1 MSEDILN
8 YKDLPIDDLEL
19 EDIDNPKFKSKYF
32 YLEDA
37 YKLYKSA
44 NKNHIADY
52 ILRDENFKEKFFK
65 ISPEELNFDDVNP
78 VKIQE
83 LTVKT
88 TLNNLNSPRIAF
100 ANTEV
105 KEENIVRSI
114 RGDANLD
121 KERYRKLA
129 SILKKARK
137 EKADILLFPECFIP
151 INLLSSIVRYAERNQ
166 CLTITG
172 LEHLN
177 IDKAAFNFIIT
188 ILPVEIDGIKDSI
201 VVFRIKNH
209 YSPGEEFLISKNHL
223 SVPKPK
229 PYRYDIF
236 NWRNIYFSSF
246 YCFELANS
254 LHRSLFKGKIDLLV
268 GVEWNR
274 DTNYFSNIVE
284 ASSRDLHV
292 FVAQVN
298 TSQYGDTR
306 LTQPK
311 DTNGKDLLKL
321 KGGTNDAILIT
332 NIDIDKLREFQ
343 RQKIITP
350 EFNGDFK
357 PLPPDFSYED
367 VIKRIENKSIL
378 KNGK

>member
-1 MSEDILN
+1 MSENILN
-8 YKDLPIDDLEL
+8 YKESKIDDLEL
-19 EDIDNPKFKSKYF
+19 EEIANPNFKSKYF

-37 YKLYKSA
+37 YDLYKAA

-52 ILRDENFKEKFFK
+52 ILRDKNFKEKFFK
-65 ISPEELNFDDVNP
+65 TSPEEMNFDNVNP

-88 TLNNLNSPRIAF
+88 TLENLSLPRIAF

-105 KEENIVRSI
+105 KEENIIRSM
-114 RGDANLD
+114 RGEANLD
-121 KERYRKLA
+121 KIRYQKLA

-151 INLLSSIVRYAERNQ
+151 INLLSSIVRYSERNQ

-172 LEHLN
+172 LEHLKIN
-177 IDKAAFNFIIT
+177 KTAFNFIVT
-188 ILPVEIDGIKDSI
+188 ILPVKIDGINDSV

-209 YSPGEEFLISKNHL
+209 YSPGEEFLAGKNHL
-223 SVPKPK
+223 TIPKPK

-306 LTQPK
+306 LTQPV
-311 DTNGKDLLKL
+311 DTNNRDLLKL
-321 KGGTNDAILIT
+321 KGGTNDAILIAEI
-332 NIDIDKLREFQ
+332 NIDRLREFQ

-350 EFNGDFK
+350 EFKGDFK
-357 PLPPDFSYED
+357 PLPPDFSYDD
-367 VIKRIENKSIL
+367 VINRIKNKSIL
-378 KNGK
+378 

>member
-1 MSEDILN
+1 MSKSILN
-8 YKDLPIDDLEL
+8 YKDLPNDDLEL
-19 EDIDNPKFKSKYF
+19 EDIANPKFKNKYF
-32 YLEDA
+32 YLEEA
-37 YKLYKSA
+37 YKLYKAA

-52 ILRDENFKEKFFK
+52 ILRDKNFNEKFFK

-88 TLNNLNSPRIAF
+88 SLENLSSPRIAF

-105 KEENIVRSI
+105 KEENIVRSM

-121 KERYRKLA
+121 KVRYKKLA

-137 EKADILLFPECFIP
+137 EKADVLLFPECFIP
-151 INLLSSIVRYAERNQ
+151 INLLSSIVRYSERNQ

-172 LEHLN
+172 LEHLK
-177 IDKAAFNFIIT
+177 IHKTAFNFIIT
-188 ILPVEIDGIKDSI
+188 ILPVKIDGIKDSI

-209 YSPGEEFLISKNHL
+209 YSPGEEFLAGKNHL
-223 SVPKPK
+223 VIPKPK

-268 GVEWNR
+268 AVEWNR

-306 LTQPK
+306 LTQPV
-311 DTNGKDLLKL
+311 DTNGKDILKL
-321 KGGTNDAILIT
+321 KGGINDAILIASI
-332 NIDIDKLREFQ
+332 NIDKLREFQ
-343 RQKIITP
+343 RQKIITS
-350 EFNGDFK
+350 EVTGDFK
-357 PLPPDFSYED
+357 PLPPDFSFDD
-367 VIKRIENKSIL
+367 VMKRIKNKSIF
-378 KNGK
+378 

>member
-1 MSEDILN
+1 MSENILN

-19 EDIDNPKFKSKYF
+19 EDITTLKFKSTYF

-44 NKNHIADY
+44 NNNHIADY

-65 ISPEELNFDDVNP
+65 ISPEELNFDNVNP

-83 LTVKT
+83 LTVKS
-88 TLNNLNSPRIAF
+88 TLGNLSSPRIAF

-105 KEENIVRSI
+105 KEENIIRSM

-137 EKADILLFPECFIP
+137 ENADILLFPECFIP
-151 INLLSSIVRYAERNQ
+151 LNLLSSLVKYAEKNQ

-172 LEHLN
+172 LEHLKL
-177 IDKAAFNFIIT
+177 DKTAFNFIVT

-321 KGGTNDAILIT
+321 KGGTNDAILIA
-332 NIDIDKLREFQ
+332 NINIDKLREFQ

-350 EFNGDFK
+350 EFIGDFK
-357 PLPPDFSYED
+357 PLPPDFSHKD
-367 VIKRIENKSIL
+367 VIKRIKNKSIL

>member
-1 MSEDILN
+1 LGD
-8 YKDLPIDDLEL
+8 KDFE
-19 EDIDNPKFKSKYF
+19 
-32 YLEDA
+32 
-37 YKLYKSA
+37 
-44 NKNHIADY
+44 
-52 ILRDENFKEKFFK
+52 EKFFK
-65 ISPEELNFDDVNP
+65 INPIELKFDNVNP
-78 VKIQE
+78 FIIQE

-88 TLNNLNSPRIAF
+88 TLDKLNSPRIAF

-105 KEENIVRSI
+105 KEDNIVKSM
-114 RGDANLD
+114 RGEPNLD

-137 EKADILLFPECFIP
+137 EDADILLFPECFIP
-151 INLLSSIVRYAERNQ
+151 LNLLSSVVKYAEKNQ

-172 LEHLN
+172 LEHLKLN
-177 IDKAAFNFIIT
+177 KTAFNFIVT
-188 ILPVEIDGIKDSI
+188 ILPIEIDGIKDSV

-209 YSPGEEFLISKNHL
+209 YSPGEEFLASKNHL
-223 SVPKPK
+223 KIPKPK

-254 LHRSLFKGKIDLLV
+254 LHRSLLKGKIDLLI

-292 FVAQVN
+292 FIAQVN

-306 LTQPK
+306 LTQPV
-311 DTNGKDLLKL
+311 DTHGKDLLRL
-321 KGGTNDAILIT
+321 KGGTNDAILIASI
-332 NIDIDKLREFQ
+332 NIDKLREFQ
-343 RQKIITP
+343 RQKIINP
-350 EFNGDFK
+350 EHKGDFK

-367 VIKRIENKSIL
+367 VLKRIGNKSIL
-378 KNGK
+378 